1 MTRVCCIIFLVVVE
15 FLWILRVSR
24 GDSQVSCIF
33 MERCILPCSFHGS
46 SEPVVHWIKTE
57 ANHYV
62 HSYYAQQDQ
71 LATQNQR
78 FKSRTSLFKDQV
90 SRGNASLQLTEVNV
104 QDEGRYQCHTS
115 TISGNKEM
123 VIILNVDAPVRKV
136 NLQQVGQRITC
147 SSEGI
152 YPQPNLTWST
162 NPSSSI
168 TNNNTTAHQIDQQ
181 LYNISSSLILPKSD
195 MDLNYSCA
203 VSTRRNRRRATFRQ
217 QGLVTES
224 QSDTTIHC
232 SPSHTPVTNLI
243 WRFDHS
249 QIILTKT
256 DSQYTVSEEWK
267 QHVKDVSESGSLTLQ
282 DLSSDQEGT
291 YTCELADAVETKI
304 TNILVKINEGNS
316 SNVGAIVGVV
326 IAVIV
331 VLASLVTLLVLW
343 KNQVKRHFT
352 HSI

>member
-1 MTRVCCIIFLVVVE
+1 MD
-15 FLWILRVSR
+15 SR
-24 GDSQVSCIF
+24 HPPLNALFS
-33 MERCILPCSFHGS
+33 P
-46 SEPVVHWIKTE
+46 T
-57 ANHYV
+57 
-62 HSYYAQQDQ
+62 
-71 LATQNQR
+71 AT
-78 FKSRTSLFKDQV
+78 
-90 SRGNASLQLTEVNV
+90 
-104 QDEGRYQCHTS
+104 
-115 TISGNKEM
+115 
-123 VIILNVDAPVRKV
+123 PVRKV

-147 SSEGI
+147 NSEGI
-152 YPQPNLTWST
+152 YPQPELTWST
-162 NPSSSI
+162 SPSSSI

-181 LYNISSSLILPKSD
+181 LYSISSSLILPKSD

-203 VSTRRNRRRATFRQ
+203 VSTGRNRKRATFRQ
-217 QGLVTES
+217 QGLVTGS
-224 QSDTTIHC
+224 QSETTIHC

-282 DLSSDQEGT
+282 HFSSDQEGT

-304 TNILVKINEGNS
+304 TNILVEINEGNS

-326 IAVIV
+326 TAVIV

-343 KNQVKRHFT
+343 KNQKCCF
-352 HSI
+352 S